1 MPTLEK
7 VIEDLDW
14 VCDRISTQVRTIS
27 IGLLAITWGMLI
39 SKPEI
44 SEPLP
49 LWLKKNLLAIG
60 ILGLV
65 TMFSDF
71 LQYFFGLLVVDG
83 LRKSMEEKKQTE
95 AEYDYSTITYKLR
108 DFFFWAKLVLVV
120 IACIWF
126 LAVIIPF
133 CIGAFLTPN
142 S

>member
-1 MPTLEK
+1 VPTLEK

-14 VCDRISTQVRTIS
+14 ICDRISTLVRTIS

-39 SKPEI
+39 GKPEI
-44 SEPLP
+44 SQPLP

-71 LQYFFGLLVVDG
+71 LQYFFGLFVVDG
-83 LRKSMEEKKQTE
+83 LRKSMEKKNQIE

-108 DFFFWAKLVLVV
+108 EFFFWLKLILII

-133 CIGAFLTPN
+133 CIGTVLTPT